1 MYIVRILGDETTI
14 DLGRRGENRALAI
27 DFPIDNFIANYG
39 DGMASLA
46 HLRPGDTEPYICE
59 TETVVSDG
67 ATYLRWVVTDTDTA
81 KAGSG
86 RCELRWNVDD
96 TGDGDPIDDYDT
108 RAKSIIYTTTVHPS
122 LTDETQIPDPYKDW
136 YDTMMATLAPAID
149 AADSPALQLLNG
161 GTKTTSSSTNL
172 NSFKYV
178 TEGVYY
184 HDGSVTLTN
193 APVSGQFVMIVREQP
208 MQQNPSDTEYTL
220 SWFTRVLVTL
230 GSAPQ
235 VWLQCGQ
242 LYRPFTHPPTF
253 FTWRKIPSASD
264 ITSIESDLDTLT
276 TTVTANTAGRI
287 GMLSNVN
294 LDDLHTDN
302 TCGVYW
308 LNNYS
313 SDVTGTKPVAE
324 GQGLLIVK
332 KQNGTTYRQTYIAV
346 IGTYFAVRSYSS
358 SSWGEWQSA
367 SLQTSLDNKLDLYT
381 GTKIESNTDL
391 NTLTTPGT
399 YFCVNSSTA
408 ATLVNSPLTTV
419 GFRLDISRNGYN
431 TDNYLVQTMQAV
443 VTSTVVTYKRGMSV
457 KGTWGAWRQMPTRAE
472 MDIVTGYN
480 TVKTLTASDDLV
492 TLDDGHYRLNSA
504 VPLNA
509 PSGLASN
516 SKYGYVTIQHRG
528 AAGYTYYEYVAGN
541 GDGTTLERHFGWK
554 STTAGTTIT
563 WEA

>member
-1 MYIVRILGDETTI
+1 MYIIRILGNETTI

-39 DGMASLA
+39 AGMASLA
-46 HLRPGDTEPYICE
+46 HLRPGDTEPYICG

-136 YDTMMATLAPAID
+136 YDTMMAALAPAID
-149 AADSPALQLLNG
+149 AADSPALKLLNG
-161 GTKTTSSSTNL
+161 GVKTTSSSTNL

-208 MQQNPSDTEYTL
+208 MQQNPNDTEYTL
-220 SWFTRVLVTL
+220 SWFTRVIVTL

-235 VWLQCGQ
+235 VWIQCGQ

-276 TTVTANTAGRI
+276 TTVTANTA
-287 GMLSNVN
+287 
-294 LDDLHTDN
+294 
-302 TCGVYW
+302 
-308 LNNYS
+308 
-313 SDVTGTKPVAE
+313 
-324 GQGLLIVK
+324 
-332 KQNGTTYRQTYIAV
+332 
-346 IGTYFAVRSYSS
+346 
-358 SSWGEWQSA
+358 
-367 SLQTSLDNKLDLYT
+367 
-381 GTKIESNTDL
+381 KI
-391 NTLTTPGT
+391 
-399 YFCVNSSTA
+399 
-408 ATLVNSPLTTV
+408 
-419 GFRLDISRNGYN
+419 
-431 TDNYLVQTMQAV
+431 
-443 VTSTVVTYKRGMSV
+443 
-457 KGTWGAWRQMPTRAE
+457 
-472 MDIVTGYN
+472 DIVTGSN
-480 TVKTLTASDDLV
+480 TIKTLTASDDLA
-492 TLDDGHYRLNSA
+492 TLADGHYRLSSA

-509 PSGLASN
+509 PSGLASS

>member
-46 HLRPGDTEPYICE
+46 HLRPGDTEPYICG

-136 YDTMMATLAPAID
+136 YDTMMAALAPAID
-149 AADSPALQLLNG
+149 AADSPALKLLNG
-161 GTKTTSSSTNL
+161 GVKTTSSSTNL

-208 MQQNPSDTEYTL
+208 MQQNPNDTEYTL
-220 SWFTRVLVTL
+220 SWFTRVIVTL

-235 VWLQCGQ
+235 VWIQCGQ

-276 TTVTANTAGRI
+276 TAVTANTAGRV
-287 GMLSNVN
+287 GMLATGTN
-294 LDDLHTDN
+294 LDDLHEDSN
-302 TCGVYW
+302 CGTYW
-308 LNNYS
+308 LICLTTA
-313 SDVTGTKPVAE
+313 VTGTLPTSN
-324 GQGLLIVK
+324 GHGLFVINR
-332 KQNGTTYRQTYIAV
+332 QDSTYTRQTYIPVTNVDGAQSM
-346 IGTYFAVRSYSS
+346 VRWYSNS
-358 SSWGEWQSA
+358 SKSWSTWSPTWM
-367 SLQTSLDNKLDLYT
+367 QTSLDNKLDLYT
-381 GTKIESNTDL
+381 GIKIESNSDL
-391 NTLTTPGT
+391 NTFTTPGT

-408 ATLVNSPLTTV
+408 ATLVNSPQTTV
-419 GFRLDISRNGYN
+419 GFRLDVSRNGYN
-431 TDNYLVQTMQAV
+431 TDNYLVQTIQAV

-457 KGTWGAWRQMPTRAE
+457 RGTWGDWYQTDGTPRQLS
-472 MDIVTGYN
+472 DITS
-480 TVKTLTASDDLV
+480 LSD
-492 TLDDGHYRLNSA
+492 
-504 VPLNA
+504 VPLGSNGYAQFDASVSPTGATAYFTYWCTGTNDRRSIIAVYTADSTAKAYVNVLHNA
-509 PSGLASN
+509 DG
-516 SKYGYVTIQHRG
+516 VTWK
-528 AAGYTYYEYVAGN
+528 
-541 GDGTTLERHFGWK
+541 GWK
-554 STTAGTTIT
+554 TIT
-563 WEA
+563 LS